1 MFRLSGLYSIIVL
14 CIMNS
19 IFFFIIRSQQLK
31 EKKISTNF
39 DLIKTMEIIDRSLDV
54 FKYFQHFRFS
64 FEENRRICD
73 NRIFLSLIIL
83 IALSLFKSAN
93 RKVPA
98 SSIRFA

>member
-1 MFRLSGLYSIIVL
+1 MFRLSGLHSIIVL

-19 IFFFIIRSQQLK
+19 IFFFIIRSQQFK
-31 EKKISTNF
+31 KKISTNF